1 MSRMSERHDDLHTV
15 FVALCES
22 LVINE
27 TGRRQAESQEDTLTA
42 NKWKLRLDAIEVLIQ
57 NLIDRGVDVPDWV
70 ILNELKP
77 IVPLHLV
84 VQGASLMVEAA
95 NSLADDKG

>member
-1 MSRMSERHDDLHTV
+1 MSKMSERHDDLHTV

-27 TGRRQAESQEDTLTA
+27 TGRRTATSFEDTLTA
-42 NKWKLRLDAIEVLIQ
+42 NKWDQRLQAIEALIQ
-57 NLIDRGVDVPDWV
+57 NLIERGVDVPDWV

-77 IVPLHLV
+77 VVSLHV
-84 VQGASLMVEAA
+84 VGQSYPARLEAA
-95 NSLADDKG
+95 NSLADD